1 MLNTQQKQES
11 AALRHI
17 LNVAKEKAKSLFD
30 RSDDPVMVVSPYRMN
45 PLGAHIDHQG
55 GSVLA
60 RTIDQY
66 TVLALYPT
74 DTSRVIL
81 HCDNAPLTDAATAF
95 DFGMPVSGDNWE
107 RYAKASA
114 NCFAAGRSNPKG
126 FTGVVCGTLVSAGLS
141 SSASVI
147 LAYLLGLAHAN
158 QVQLEETELVELSR
172 QVENEHM
179 GLNNGLQDQMSIVFG
194 RNSALSLLDM
204 KSVSA
209 EYIDNPANIEDVCW
223 VVCYSGY
230 SRELVSSGFND
241 RVRECREAAN
251 LLDNSAT
258 HLGEVATERR
268 DEKHLSELP
277 THLGLRARHVY
288 TEMQRVEK
296 GCAAWRLGDWAQF
309 GELMNQSCHSSINQY
324 QCGSEPMI
332 ALHEL
337 ALKNPAVYG
346 SRFGGG
352 GYGGC
357 LMMLTRSL
365 QAKTV
370 QRDILSRYMER
381 FPEKKG
387 VARAFI
393 AHTESSVRRV
403 HV

>member
-1 MLNTQQKQES
+1 M
-11 AALRHI
+11 
-17 LNVAKEKAKSLFD
+17 AKEKAKSLFD
-30 RSDDPVMVVSPYRMN
+30 RSDDPVVVVSPYRMN

-66 TVLALYPT
+66 TLLALYPT

-81 HCDNAPLTDAATAF
+81 HCDNAPLADSATAF
-95 DFGMPVSGDNWE
+95 DFGMPVSGDTWE

-114 NCFAAGRSNPKG
+114 NCFASGRAAPKG
-126 FTGVVCGTLVSAGLS
+126 FTGMVCGTLVGAGLS

-147 LAYLLGLAHAN
+147 LAYLVGLAHAN
-158 QVQLEETELVELSR
+158 NVQLKEAELVELSR

-179 GLNNGLQDQMSIVFG
+179 GLNNGLQDQMSVVFG
-194 RNSALSLLDM
+194 RKKGLSLLNM
-204 KSVSA
+204 ASVSA
-209 EYIDNPANIEDVCW
+209 TYQDNPANIDEVCW

-241 RVRECREAAN
+241 RVKECREAAS
-251 LLDNSAT
+251 LLDNGASR
-258 HLGEVATERR
+258 LGDVALEHR
-268 DEKHLSELP
+268 DEKCLNELP
-277 THLGLRARHVY
+277 VPLALRARHVY
-288 TEMQRVEK
+288 SEMQRVEK
-296 GCAAWRLGDWAQF
+296 GCAAWCLGDWEQF

-332 ALHEL
+332 ALHEI
-337 ALKNPAVYG
+337 ALQNPAVYG

-365 QAKTV
+365 QAKSV
-370 QRDILSRYMER
+370 QADVLNQYIER
-381 FPEKKG
+381 FPEKQGIAKAFVAHAEDNVRLIG
-387 VARAFI
+387 V
-393 AHTESSVRRV
+393 
-403 HV
+403 